1 MNIVQTAFSGLYII
15 EPKVFL
21 DERGFFYES
30 YNPKAFTLASLNT
43 IFVQDNHSRSVKN
56 TLRGLHFQKGS
67 LSQTKLVRCTL
78 GEVYDVVV
86 DLRRGSQTFK
96 QWLGITLSAENK
108 KQFFIPQGFAHG
120 FAVLSDLA
128 EFQYKCDASY
138 APQAEA
144 GILWNDP
151 DLKIDW
157 PVAAPLISTKDQ
169 QNPQLRDLPE
179 DCFF

>member
-1 MNIVQTAFSGLYII
+1 MNIVQTAFSGLCII
-15 EPKVFL
+15 EPKVFP

-30 YNPKAFTLASLNT
+30 YNQKVLAAAGLST
-43 IFVQDNHSRSVKN
+43 VFVQDNHSRSVKGA
-56 TLRGLHFQKGS
+56 LRGLHFQKGDS
-67 LSQTKLVRCTL
+67 AQTKLVRCTL

-86 DLRRGSQTFK
+86 DLRRGSPTFK
-96 QWLGITLSAENK
+96 QWLGVTLSAENK
-108 KQFFIPQGFAHG
+108 KQFFIPKGFAHG
-120 FAVLSDLA
+120 FVVLSDLA
-128 EFQYKCDASY
+128 EFQYKCDAPY

-157 PVAAPLISTKDQ
+157 PIAAPIISAKDR
-169 QNPQLRDLPE
+169 QNPQLKDLPP